1 MWAVSGRIAYR
12 LAYDEGVRTRAETN
26 TRLESYRTRVTQVFL
41 ADLVG
46 AGAAMSGLSRLD
58 PDEVQVPQSWLYIV
72 GAGVALT
79 FVAFVWMTWGVK
91 SWFRHQPLLMVH
103 HYGDDHKMFPTDD
116 TVLKDLALW
125 LGRRNDLLHSKVQR
139 RCWSIY
145 PAMVGVLVTIVGL
158 VGLYA
163 SVL

>member
-1 MWAVSGRIAYR
+1 MTDRIAYR
-12 LAYDEGVRTRAETN
+12 LAYDEGIRTRTEFN
-26 TRLESYRTRVTQVFL
+26 DRLEDYRTRVTQVFL

-46 AGAAMSGLSRLD
+46 AGAAMSGLIRLD
-58 PDEVQVPQSWLYIV
+58 PDKVQVPQSWLYV
-72 GAGVALT
+72 VVAGVAVT
-79 FVAFVWMTWGVK
+79 FIAFVWMTWGVQ
-91 SWFRHQPLLMVH
+91 SWFRHEPLLMVH
-103 HYGDDHKMFPTDD
+103 HYGDDDRKMFPTDD
-116 TVLKDLALW
+116 AVLKDLALW
-125 LGRRNDLLHSKVQR
+125 LSRRNDLLRRKVQW